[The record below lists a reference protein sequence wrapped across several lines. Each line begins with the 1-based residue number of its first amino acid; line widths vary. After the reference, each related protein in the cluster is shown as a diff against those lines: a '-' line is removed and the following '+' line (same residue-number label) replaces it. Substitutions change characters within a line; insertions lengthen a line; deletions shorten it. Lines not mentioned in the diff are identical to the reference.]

1 MAAEARTAGDIGAAY
16 ETFSAER
23 VQVVIVEQSV
33 MLINARKQTAEVA
46 AAKKLLDYVWEGAAQ
61 RMSPTSTGRVGGIML
76 TIRMIAAVAA
86 LVAAIA
92 PATAQNWPTRPV
104 TIVYPFAAGSAG
116 DVLGR
121 IFASRLSDLL
131 GQPVLFENVGGAGGM
146 TGASRVAKA
155 APDGYQVLL
164 GTASTLAVNQTFY
177 KHPLYNAMTDFA
189 PVALIA
195 ESPIV
200 LVARRDLPANNLQEF
215 IAYAKASQAKMQY
228 GSAGV
233 GSAVHLACA
242 GLNAAIGVNIT
253 HVPYRGG
260 GSATQDLIA
269 GRIDY
274 QCPAAELAIPHIQ
287 GNSVKAIAVL
297 TKNRSPILPNLAS
310 AHEQGLANFDA
321 GAWFS
326 FVLPKGTPAA
336 IVQKL
341 HNATVVAMSAP
352 ATEERLKE
360 FGSVLV
366 APERRSPEYLQ
377 KFIQSEIDKWAAL
390 IKAANIKAQ

>member
-1 MAAEARTAGDIGAAY
+1 
-16 ETFSAER
+16 
-23 VQVVIVEQSV
+23 V
-33 MLINARKQTAEVA
+33 
-46 AAKKLLDYVWEGAAQ
+46 
-61 RMSPTSTGRVGGIML
+61 
-76 TIRMIAAVAA
+76 
-86 LVAAIA
+86 
-92 PATAQNWPTRPV
+92 
-104 TIVYPFAAGSAG
+104 
-116 DVLGR
+116 
-121 IFASRLSDLL
+121 
-131 GQPVLFENVGGAGGM
+131 
-146 TGASRVAKA
+146 
-155 APDGYQVLL
+155 
-164 GTASTLAVNQTFY
+164 
-177 KHPLYNAMTDFA
+177 TDFV

-215 IAYAKASQAKMQY
+215 IAHAKANQAKMQY

-233 GSAVHLACA
+233 GSSVHLACA
-242 GLNAAIGVNIT
+242 GLTAAIGVSIT

-260 GSATQDLIA
+260 ASAMQDLIA

-287 GNSVKAIAVL
+287 GDSVKAIAVL
-297 TKNRSPILPNLAS
+297 TRNRSPTLPNLAY

-326 FVLPKGTPAA
+326 FVLPKGTPAT

-341 HNATVVAMSAP
+341 HNATVAAMSAP

-360 FGSVLV
+360 FGSILV

-390 IKAANIKAQ
+390 IKAANITAQ